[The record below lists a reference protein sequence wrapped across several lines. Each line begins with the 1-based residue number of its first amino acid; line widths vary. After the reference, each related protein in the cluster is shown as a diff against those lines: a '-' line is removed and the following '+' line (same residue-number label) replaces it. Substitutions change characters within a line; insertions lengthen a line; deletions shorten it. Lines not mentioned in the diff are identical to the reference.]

1 MTRDEIPSQNPPKF
15 AFTQSIVNNDLHRV
29 FPKNRHPGHNIMALC
44 HADELLTEESRLL
57 RSPMSVKRTSSKRL
71 LAQADEAALGIAD
84 WEGSDVPAFRDDLRA
99 LRDIVEGTAR
109 GTGEEFFQSLV
120 RRLASAIDVPYAVVA
135 EFADV
140 NTRVRTVAFWA
151 RDRIADN
158 MEYDLAATPC
168 DAVARGGFVHHPTG
182 VSENFPNATPL
193 VSLGIDSYMGVPFLD
208 GEGNVLGHLA
218 VFDQR
223 PMPPEPRRLFIFR
236 IFAAR
241 TTAELERL
249 RAEKRLKESEGR
261 YRDLYEEAPVGYLSV
276 CGEGRIL
283 SINRRAT
290 QMIGH
295 SEEEMNGR
303 SIFDFFAHT
312 PAAKGRAPTLLSRFL
327 AGEEFSG
334 LEVQMHRADG
344 RPLWISLW
352 MKPIRGFDGRV
363 QASRAIWVDIT
374 DRVLAEAERARL
386 HQQNLYLQDEI
397 KATHNFEAI
406 IGESPAL
413 CAVLDDVRR
422 VAPTDAS
429 VLITGETGTGKE
441 LIARAIHSAS
451 KRADK
456 PFIKVNCSAL
466 PTGLVESE
474 LFGHEKGAFTGAIT
488 KRIGRFELADGGT
501 IFLDEIGEIPPEVQV
516 KLLHVLQAHEFERVG
531 GHSPMR
537 VDVRFIA
544 ATNRDLLKAVG
555 EKAFR
560 EDLYYRLHV
569 FPIHVPPLRDRAQDI
584 PLLVHYLVNNFMV
597 RIGKRI
603 ESVGQRTME
612 QLLAYRWPGNIRELE
627 NVLER
632 AVILETGSI
641 LEIEPG
647 ILSATGTVVSPTNE
661 RSSLETVERDHISAV
676 LHETN
681 WVVDG
686 PRGAAKILG
695 LHPNTLRNRLKKLGI
710 ERSSHRPR

>member
-1 MTRDEIPSQNPPKF
+1 
-15 AFTQSIVNNDLHRV
+15 
-29 FPKNRHPGHNIMALC
+29 
-44 HADELLTEESRLL
+44 
-57 RSPMSVKRTSSKRL
+57 MSAKTSGSEGL
-71 LAQADEAALGIAD
+71 LAQVDATALGLAD
-84 WEGSDVPAFRDDLRA
+84 WDVPDASGVRDDLRA

-109 GTGEEFFQSLV
+109 GTGEEFFRSLV

-140 NTRVRTVAFWA
+140 NTRARTVAFWA
-151 RDRIADN
+151 RDRIAEN

-182 VSENFPNATPL
+182 VSQNFPNATPL
-193 VSLGIDSYMGVPFLD
+193 VRLGIDSYMGVPFLD
-208 GEGNVLGHLA
+208 GEGKVLGHLA
-218 VFDQR
+218 VFDER

-249 RAEKRLKESEGR
+249 RAEKRLSESERR

-276 CGEGRIL
+276 SGEGQIL
-283 SINRRAT
+283 STNHRAA

-295 SEEEMNGR
+295 SADEMNGR
-303 SIFDFFAHT
+303 SIFDFFAPT
-312 PAAKGRAPTLLSRFL
+312 PAATGQAPSLRDRFGG
-327 AGEEFSG
+327 GEEFSG
-334 LEVQMHRADG
+334 LEAELHRRDG
-344 RPLWISLW
+344 RPLWVSLW
-352 MKPIRGFDGRV
+352 MKPIRGDDGRV
-363 QASRAIWVDIT
+363 QAGRAIWVDIT
-374 DRVLAEAERARL
+374 DRVLADAERARL
-386 HQQNLYLQDEI
+386 QQQNLYLQDEI
-397 KATHNFEAI
+397 KATHNFDAI
-406 IGESPAL
+406 IGNSPPL

-441 LIARAIHSAS
+441 LFARAIHSTS
-451 KRADK
+451 KRASK

-488 KRIGRFELADGGT
+488 KRVGRFELADGGS
-501 IFLDEIGEIPPEVQV
+501 IFLDEIGELPSDAQA
-516 KLLHVLQAHEFERVG
+516 KLLNALQAHEFDRVG
-531 GHSPMR
+531 GHSPIH
-537 VDVRFIA
+537 VDVRVIA
-544 ATNRDLLKAVG
+544 ATNRDLLNAVQ

-560 EDLYYRLHV
+560 EDLYFRLHV
-569 FPIHVPPLRDRAQDI
+569 FPIHLPPLRDRAQDI
-584 PLLVHYLVNNFMV
+584 PLLVHFLVNKFMA

-603 ESVGQRTME
+603 ESVSERTMQ

-632 AVILETGSI
+632 AVILETDSV
-641 LEIEPG
+641 LEIEEG
-647 ILSATGTVVSPTNE
+647 ILSVTGAVSPAKE
-661 RSSLETVERDHISAV
+661 RLSLETVERDHISTV

-681 WVVDG
+681 WVIDG
-686 PRGAAKILG
+686 PGGAAKILQ

-710 ERSSHRPR
+710 ERASHRPR

>member
-1 MTRDEIPSQNPPKF
+1 
-15 AFTQSIVNNDLHRV
+15 
-29 FPKNRHPGHNIMALC
+29 
-44 HADELLTEESRLL
+44 
-57 RSPMSVKRTSSKRL
+57 
-71 LAQADEAALGIAD
+71 
-84 WEGSDVPAFRDDLRA
+84 
-99 LRDIVEGTAR
+99 
-109 GTGEEFFQSLV
+109 
-120 RRLASAIDVPYAVVA
+120 
-135 EFADV
+135 
-140 NTRVRTVAFWA
+140 
-151 RDRIADN
+151 

-182 VSENFPNATPL
+182 VSANFPHATPL

-218 VFDQR
+218 VFDER

-249 RAEKRLKESEGR
+249 RAEKRLLESEGR

-276 CGEGRIL
+276 NGEGRIL

-290 QMIGH
+290 QMIGQR
-295 SEEEMNGR
+295 EDEMNGR
-303 SIFDFFAHT
+303 SIFDFFAHKSAGKVLS
-312 PAAKGRAPTLLSRFL
+312 PSLQSRFL
-327 AGEEFSG
+327 AGEEISG
-334 LEVQMHRADG
+334 AEVEIERLDS

-352 MKPIRGFDGRV
+352 MKPIRSLDGRL

-406 IGESPAL
+406 IGTSPGL

-451 KRADK
+451 KRVDK

-501 IFLDEIGEIPPEVQV
+501 IFLDEVGEIPPDAQA
-516 KLLHVLQAHEFERVG
+516 KLLHVLQSHEFERVG
-531 GHSPMR
+531 GHAPIR
-537 VDVRFIA
+537 VDVRVIA
-544 ATNRDLLKAVG
+544 ATNRDLLKAAQ

-569 FPIHVPPLRDRAQDI
+569 FPIHLPPLRDRAQDI
-584 PLLVHYLVNNFMV
+584 PLLVHFLVNNFMA

-603 ESVGQRTME
+603 ESVSKRTME
-612 QLLAYRWPGNIRELE
+612 QLMEYRWPGNVRELE

-632 AVILETGSI
+632 AVILETDSI

-647 ILSATGTVVSPTNE
+647 TLSTTAGVSTAQARPD
-661 RSSLETVERDHISAV
+661 LETVERDHISAV

-681 WVVDG
+681 WVIDG
-686 PRGAAKILG
+686 PKGAAKILG

-710 ERSSHRPR
+710 ERASHRPR

>member
-1 MTRDEIPSQNPPKF
+1 
-15 AFTQSIVNNDLHRV
+15 
-29 FPKNRHPGHNIMALC
+29 
-44 HADELLTEESRLL
+44 
-57 RSPMSVKRTSSKRL
+57 MSVKTSDSKSL
-71 LAQADEAALGIAD
+71 LAQVDEAALGPAD
-84 WEGSDVPAFRDDLRA
+84 WEGADVPGVRDDLRA

-109 GTGEEFFQSLV
+109 GTGEEFFRSLV

-151 RDRIADN
+151 RDRFADN

-182 VSENFPNATPL
+182 VSQNFPNATPL

-218 VFDQR
+218 VFDDR

-249 RAEKRLKESEGR
+249 RAERRLLESEGR
-261 YRDLYEEAPVGYLSV
+261 YRDLYEEAPVGYLSI
-276 CGEGRIL
+276 CGEGRIK
-283 SINRRAT
+283 SVNRRAT

-295 SEEEMNGR
+295 TEDEMNGR
-303 SIFDFFAHT
+303 SIFDFFAVA
-312 PAAKGRAPTLLSRFL
+312 PAAKTRAPSLLSRFI
-327 AGEEFSG
+327 AGEDFSG
-334 LEVQMHRADG
+334 LEVEMRRGDG

-352 MKPIRGFDGRV
+352 MKSIQGADGRV
-363 QASRAIWVDIT
+363 RASRAIWVDIT

-386 HQQNLYLQDEI
+386 QQQNLYLQDEI
-397 KATHNFEAI
+397 KAAHNFEAI
-406 IGESPAL
+406 IGKSSAL
-413 CAVLDDVRR
+413 CAVLDEVRR

-441 LIARAIHSAS
+441 LIARAIHSTS

-501 IFLDEIGEIPPEVQV
+501 IFLDEVGEIPAEAQA
-516 KLLHVLQAHEFERVG
+516 KLLNVLQSHEFERVG
-531 GHSPMR
+531 GQSPMR
-537 VDVRFIA
+537 VDVRVIA
-544 ATNRDLLKAVG
+544 ATNRDLLKAAQ
-555 EKAFR
+555 EKTFR

-569 FPIHVPPLRDRAQDI
+569 FPIHLPPLRDRVADI
-584 PLLVHYLVNNFMV
+584 PLLIHFLVNNFMV

-603 ESVGQRTME
+603 ESVSERTMD
-612 QLLAYRWPGNIRELE
+612 QLLAYRWPGNIRELQ

-632 AVILETGSI
+632 AVILETDSI

-647 ILSATGTVVSPTNE
+647 MLAATSAVAPAKE
-661 RSSLETVERDHISAV
+661 RKSLQTVERDHISAI
-676 LHETN
+676 LDETS
-681 WVVDG
+681 WVIDG

-710 ERSSHRPR
+710 DRASHRPR

>member
-1 MTRDEIPSQNPPKF
+1 
-15 AFTQSIVNNDLHRV
+15 
-29 FPKNRHPGHNIMALC
+29 
-44 HADELLTEESRLL
+44 
-57 RSPMSVKRTSSKRL
+57 MSVESIDNKPL
-71 LAQADEAALGIAD
+71 LAGVDKTAPEVVEWDTSDE
-84 WEGSDVPAFRDDLRA
+84 PAVRDDLRA

-109 GTGEEFFQSLV
+109 GTGEEFFRSLV

-151 RDRIADN
+151 RDQIVDN

-182 VSENFPNATPL
+182 VSKNFPNATPL

-208 GEGNVLGHLA
+208 GEGKVLGHLA
-218 VFDQR
+218 VFDKR

-249 RAEKRLKESEGR
+249 RAEKRLLDSEGR

-276 CGEGRIL
+276 NGEGRII
-283 SINRRAT
+283 STNHRAA

-295 SEEEMNGR
+295 SADEMNGR
-303 SIFDFFAHT
+303 SIFDFFART
-312 PAAKGRAPTLLSRFL
+312 PAAAAQAPSLRDRFR

-334 LEVQMHRADG
+334 LEVELHRGDG
-344 RPLWISLW
+344 RPLWVSLW
-352 MKPIRGFDGRV
+352 MRPVRSADGRV
-363 QASRAIWVDIT
+363 QAGRAVWVDIT

-397 KATHNFEAI
+397 KSTHNFDAI
-406 IGESPAL
+406 IGKSAPL

-441 LIARAIHSAS
+441 LFARAIHSAS

-456 PFIKVNCSAL
+456 PFIKVNCGAL

-474 LFGHEKGAFTGAIT
+474 LFGHEKGAFTGAII
-488 KRIGRFELADGGT
+488 KRVGRFELADGGT
-501 IFLDEIGEIPPEVQV
+501 IFLDEIGELPPEAQA
-516 KLLHVLQAHEFERVG
+516 KLLHVLQAHEFDRVG
-531 GHSPMR
+531 GHSPIH
-537 VDVRFIA
+537 VDVRVIA
-544 ATNRDLLKAVG
+544 ATNRDLLKAAQ

-569 FPIHVPPLRDRAQDI
+569 FPIHLPPLRDRAADI
-584 PLLVHYLVNNFMV
+584 PLLVHFLVNSFMA

-603 ESVGQRTME
+603 ESVSERTME

-632 AVILETGSI
+632 AVILEADSV
-641 LEIEPG
+641 LEIELG
-647 ILSATGTVVSPTNE
+647 ILSATAAVSPTQE
-661 RSSLETVERDHISAV
+661 PASLEAVERDHISTV

-681 WVVDG
+681 WVIDG
-686 PRGAAKILG
+686 PRGAAKILQ

-710 ERSSHRPR
+710 ERASHRPR

>member
-1 MTRDEIPSQNPPKF
+1 
-15 AFTQSIVNNDLHRV
+15 
-29 FPKNRHPGHNIMALC
+29 
-44 HADELLTEESRLL
+44 
-57 RSPMSVKRTSSKRL
+57 MSVKTSDSKRL
-71 LAQADEAALGIAD
+71 LAQVDEAALGVAD
-84 WEGSDVPAFRDDLRA
+84 WEGSDVPAVRDDLRA

-109 GTGEEFFQSLV
+109 GTGEEFFRSLV

-140 NTRVRTVAFWA
+140 HTRARTVAFWA
-151 RDRIADN
+151 RDRIVDN

-218 VFDQR
+218 VFDER

-249 RAEKRLKESEGR
+249 RAEKRLLESERR
-261 YRDLYEEAPVGYLSV
+261 YRDLYEEAPVGYLSLN
-276 CGEGRIL
+276 GEGRIL
-283 SINRRAT
+283 SANQRAT

-295 SEEEMNGR
+295 SADDMNGR
-303 SIFDFFAHT
+303 SIFDFFAHAS
-312 PAAKGRAPTLLSRFL
+312 AAEGRAPSLRDRFR

-334 LEVQMHRADG
+334 LEVEMHRADG
-344 RPLWISLW
+344 RALLISQPESLACPLWPPDGRALWISLW
-352 MKPIRGFDGRV
+352 MKPIRGGDGRV

-386 HQQNLYLQDEI
+386 QQQNLYLQDEI

-406 IGESPAL
+406 IGKSPAL

-441 LIARAIHSAS
+441 LIARAVHSTS

-501 IFLDEIGEIPPEVQV
+501 IFLDEIGEIPPEVQA
-516 KLLHVLQAHEFERVG
+516 KLLHVLQAHEFDRVG

-537 VDVRFIA
+537 VDVRVIA
-544 ATNRDLLKAVG
+544 ATNRDLLKAVQ

-569 FPIHVPPLRDRAQDI
+569 FPIHLPPLRDRAQDI
-584 PLLVHYLVNNFMV
+584 PLLVHFLVNNFMV

-603 ESVGQRTME
+603 ESVSQRTME

-632 AVILETGSI
+632 AVILETDSI

-647 ILSATGTVVSPTNE
+647 ILSATGAVPPPPTKE
-661 RSSLETVERDHISAV
+661 RPSLETVERDHISTV

-710 ERSSHRPR
+710 ERASHRPR

>member
-1 MTRDEIPSQNPPKF
+1 M
-15 AFTQSIVNNDLHRV
+15 H
-29 FPKNRHPGHNIMALC
+29 
-44 HADELLTEESRLL
+44 
-57 RSPMSVKRTSSKRL
+57 
-71 LAQADEAALGIAD
+71 
-84 WEGSDVPAFRDDLRA
+84 
-99 LRDIVEGTAR
+99 
-109 GTGEEFFQSLV
+109 
-120 RRLASAIDVPYAVVA
+120 
-135 EFADV
+135 
-140 NTRVRTVAFWA
+140 TRVRTVAFWA

-182 VSENFPNATPL
+182 VSANFPNATPL
-193 VSLGIDSYMGVPFLD
+193 VRLGIDSYMGVPFLD

-218 VFDQR
+218 VFDDR

-249 RAEKRLKESEGR
+249 RAEKRLLESEGR

-276 CGEGRIL
+276 SGEGRIL

-295 SEEEMNGR
+295 REDEMNGR
-303 SIFDFFAHT
+303 VLFDFFAHT
-312 PAAKGRAPTLLSRFL
+312 PAAKGSPPDLLSRFL

-334 LEVQMHRADG
+334 IEVQMRRADG

-352 MKPIRGFDGRV
+352 MKPIRGADGRV

-386 HQQNLYLQDEI
+386 QQQNLYLQDEL

-406 IGESPAL
+406 IGKSPAL
-413 CAVLDDVRR
+413 CAVLDDVRQ

-441 LIARAIHSAS
+441 LIARAVHSAS
-451 KRADK
+451 KRAHK

-474 LFGHEKGAFTGAIT
+474 LFGHEKGAFTGAIA

-501 IFLDEIGEIPPEVQV
+501 IFLDEIGEIPPEVQA
-516 KLLHVLQAHEFERVG
+516 KLLNVLQAHEFERVG
-531 GHSPMR
+531 GHSPIR
-537 VDVRFIA
+537 VDVRVIA
-544 ATNRDLLKAVG
+544 ATNRDLLKAVQ
-555 EKAFR
+555 EKGFR

-569 FPIHVPPLRDRAQDI
+569 FPIHLPSLRDRAEDI
-584 PLLVHYLVNNFMV
+584 PLLAHFLVNNFMA

-632 AVILETGSI
+632 AVILETDSV

-647 ILSATGTVVSPTNE
+647 ILPATGAVSPSEE
-661 RSSLETVERDHISAV
+661 RPSLETAMRDHISSV
-676 LHETN
+676 LDETN
-681 WVVDG
+681 WVIEG

-695 LHPNTLRNRLKKLGI
+695 LHPNTLRHRLKKLGI
-710 ERSSHRPR
+710 ERGNHRGR

>member
-1 MTRDEIPSQNPPKF
+1 
-15 AFTQSIVNNDLHRV
+15 
-29 FPKNRHPGHNIMALC
+29 
-44 HADELLTEESRLL
+44 
-57 RSPMSVKRTSSKRL
+57 MSVKTSDSERL
-71 LAQADEAALGIAD
+71 LAQVDEAALGVAD
-84 WEGSDVPAFRDDLRA
+84 WECSDVPAVRDDLRA

-109 GTGEEFFQSLV
+109 GTGEEFFRSLV
-120 RRLASAIDVPYAVVA
+120 RHLASAIDVPYAVVA
-135 EFADV
+135 EFGDV
-140 NTRVRTVAFWA
+140 NTRARTVAFWA
-151 RDRIADN
+151 RDRIAEN

-218 VFDQR
+218 VFDER

-249 RAEKRLKESEGR
+249 RAERRLLESEGR

-276 CGEGRIL
+276 SGEGRIL

-290 QMIGH
+290 QMIGR
-295 SEEEMNGR
+295 SEDEMNGR
-303 SIFDFFAHT
+303 SIFDFFAET
-312 PAAKGRAPTLLSRFL
+312 SAAKGPVPSLLSRFL

-334 LEVQMHRADG
+334 LELKMHREDN

-352 MKPIRGFDGRV
+352 MKPIRGDDGRV
-363 QASRAIWVDIT
+363 QASRAICVDIT

-397 KATHNFEAI
+397 KATRNFEAI
-406 IGESPAL
+406 IGKSPAL
-413 CAVLDDVRR
+413 SAVLDDVRR

-441 LIARAIHSAS
+441 LIARAIHSTS

-474 LFGHEKGAFTGAIT
+474 LFGHEKGAFTGAIA

-501 IFLDEIGEIPPEVQV
+501 IFLDEIGEIPADVQV
-516 KLLHVLQAHEFERVG
+516 KLLNVLQSHEFERVG
-531 GHSPMR
+531 GHLMR
-537 VDVRFIA
+537 VDVRVIA
-544 ATNRDLLKAVG
+544 ATNRDLLKAVA

-569 FPIHVPPLRDRAQDI
+569 FPIHLPPLRDRTLDI
-584 PLLVHYLVNNFMV
+584 PLLVHFLVNNFMV
-597 RIGKRI
+597 RMGKRI
-603 ESVGQRTME
+603 ESVGERTMK
-612 QLLAYRWPGNIRELE
+612 QLVEYHWPGNIRELE

-632 AVILETGSI
+632 AVILETDNI

-647 ILSATGTVVSPTNE
+647 ILSATREVPETKE
-661 RSSLETVERDHISAV
+661 RPSLEALERDHISTI

-681 WVVDG
+681 WIIEG

-710 ERSSHRPR
+710 ERASSRPR

>member
-1 MTRDEIPSQNPPKF
+1 
-15 AFTQSIVNNDLHRV
+15 
-29 FPKNRHPGHNIMALC
+29 
-44 HADELLTEESRLL
+44 
-57 RSPMSVKRTSSKRL
+57 MSNAAATVKTVDDKQFIAGVDDAGL
-71 LAQADEAALGIAD
+71 ETAD
-84 WEGSDVPAFRDDLRA
+84 WEGFEVPAVRDDLRA

-109 GTGEEFFQSLV
+109 GTGEEFFRSLV

-140 NTRVRTVAFWA
+140 NTRARTVAFWA
-151 RDRIADN
+151 RDRIVDN
-158 MEYDLAATPC
+158 LEYDLAETPC

-182 VSENFPNATPL
+182 VSTKFPKATPL
-193 VSLGIDSYMGVPFLD
+193 VRLGIDSYMGVPFLD

-218 VFDQR
+218 VFDER

-249 RAEKRLKESEGR
+249 RAEKRVLESERR

-276 CGEGRIL
+276 SGEGQVL
-283 SINRRAT
+283 SANQRAT
-290 QMIGH
+290 QMIGQ
-295 SEEEMNGR
+295 SADEMNGR
-303 SIFDFFAHT
+303 AIFDFFA
-312 PAAKGRAPTLLSRFL
+312 PRSAAGKGAQSLRDRFR

-334 LEVQMHRADG
+334 LELELHRVDG

-352 MKPIRGFDGRV
+352 MKPIRGGDGRV

-374 DRVLAEAERARL
+374 DRVLADAERARL
-386 HQQNLYLQDEI
+386 QQQNLYLQDEI

-406 IGESPAL
+406 VGKSPPIS
-413 CAVLDDVRR
+413 AVLDDVRR

-441 LIARAIHSAS
+441 LIARAIHSTS
-451 KRADK
+451 KRAGK

-466 PTGLVESE
+466 PMGLVESE
-474 LFGHEKGAFTGAIT
+474 LFGHEKGAFTGAIA
-488 KRIGRFELADGGT
+488 KRIGRFELADAGT
-501 IFLDEIGEIPPEVQV
+501 IFLDEIGEIPPEAQV
-516 KLLHVLQAHEFERVG
+516 KLLNVLQSHEFERVG
-531 GHSPMR
+531 GHTPIR
-537 VDVRFIA
+537 IDVRVIA
-544 ATNRDLLKAVG
+544 ATNRDLLKAVQ

-569 FPIHVPPLRDRAQDI
+569 FPIHIPPLRDRALDI
-584 PLLVHYLVNNFMV
+584 PLLVHFLVNKFMV

-603 ESVGQRTME
+603 ESVSQHTME
-612 QLLAYRWPGNIRELE
+612 QLLEYSWPGNIRELE

-632 AVILETGSI
+632 AVILETDSI
-641 LEIEPG
+641 LEIGPG
-647 ILSATGTVVSPTNE
+647 VLAATGTASPSSA
-661 RSSLETVERDHISAV
+661 RPSLETVERDHISAV
-676 LHETN
+676 LADTK

-686 PRGAAKILG
+686 PRGAARILG
-695 LHPNTLRNRLKKLGI
+695 LHPNTLRHRLKKLGI
-710 ERSSHRPR
+710 ERASHGPR